1 MELRTDIKSK
11 GWVISST
18 KEAKVKAKHSL
29 RGTIKTRKMIHSDN
43 VRDTLPCAYMKIAA
57 KANRAD
63 DQRNA
68 RRAKR

>member
-1 MELRTDIKSK
+1 MDLRTDIKLN
-11 GWVISST
+11 GWVISSS

-29 RGTIKTRKMIHSDN
+29 RGTIKTRKMVHSDN
-43 VRDTLPCAYMKIAA
+43 VRDALPCAYMKIAA

-63 DQRNA
+63 EQRKA